1 MDSLKLKIPPLV
13 LVVITLVMM
22 KAISTLLPTSPTLAN
37 LPLLLPIM
45 LVGIGGA
52 VMVAGVFEFRRKKT
66 TVNPMLKTASSA
78 LVSGGVY
85 RFTRNPMYLG
95 MLCILVAAALLWNS
109 VYALLG
115 CVFFVLY
122 MNVFQISPEEDYLT
136 ELFPDSY
143 PAYKARVR
151 RWL

>member
-13 LVVITLVMM
+13 LVVITLVVM
-22 KAISTLLPTSPTLAN
+22 KAIATFLPTNATLAN
-37 LPLLLPIM
+37 LPLLLPIL
-45 LVGIGGA
+45 LVGVGGA
-52 VMVAGVFEFRRKKT
+52 VMVAGVYEFRRKQT

-78 LVSGGVY
+78 LVSDGVY

-109 VYALLG
+109 AYALLG
-115 CVFFVLY
+115 CAFFVFY
-122 MNVFQISPEEDYLT
+122 MNAFQISPEEDYLT

-143 PAYKARVR
+143 PEYKTRVR

>member
-13 LVVITLVMM
+13 LVVITLVVM
-22 KAISTLLPTSPTLAN
+22 KAISVGLPTNATLAN
-37 LPLLLPIM
+37 LPLLFPIL
-45 LVGIGGA
+45 LVGFGGA
-52 VMVAGVFEFRRKKT
+52 VMVAGVYEFRRKQT

-78 LVSGGVY
+78 LVSDGVY

-109 VYALLG
+109 AYALLG
-115 CVFFVLY
+115 CVSFVLY
-122 MNVFQISPEEDYLT
+122 MNAFQISPEEDYLT
-136 ELFPDSY
+136 DLFPDSY
-143 PAYKARVR
+143 LEYKTRVR